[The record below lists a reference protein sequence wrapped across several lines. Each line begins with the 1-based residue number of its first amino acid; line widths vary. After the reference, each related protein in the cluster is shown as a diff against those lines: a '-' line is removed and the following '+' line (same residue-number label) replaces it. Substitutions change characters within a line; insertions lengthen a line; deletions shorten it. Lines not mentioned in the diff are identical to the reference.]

1 MYKPKWVNKNKG
13 EQNKMKFATIMREA
27 GICSRLFPECGDI
40 DVVLYEEDGKV
51 YKKDDV
57 QYIKKLFDGNTDSYN
72 KFFDFVDELNSAP
85 SYLSINV
92 QITPHH
98 VIVFYKTPGAKIFP
112 RTDSFDP
119 LNYAD

>member
-1 MYKPKWVNKNKG
+1 
-13 EQNKMKFATIMREA
+13 MKFATIMREA
-27 GICSRLFPECGDI
+27 GVCARLFPECGEI
-40 DVVLYEEDGKV
+40 DVVLYDEDDKV
-51 YKKDDV
+51 HKKDDV
-57 QYIKKLFDGNTDSYN
+57 KYIKKLFDGNTDSYN
-72 KFFDFVDELNSAP
+72 KFFDFVDELNRDP

-119 LNYAD
+119 LSYAD